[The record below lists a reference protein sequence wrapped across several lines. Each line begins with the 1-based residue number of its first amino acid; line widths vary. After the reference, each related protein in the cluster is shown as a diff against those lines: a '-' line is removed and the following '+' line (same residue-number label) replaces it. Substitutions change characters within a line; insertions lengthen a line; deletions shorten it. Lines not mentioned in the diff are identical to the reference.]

1 MRVLILTCNTGEGH
15 NAAARAVKE
24 IFDRSGVYC
33 ETADSLA
40 FVSQKA
46 SNFICK
52 WHVRLYKKAPMLFGI
67 GYKAA
72 EFTDRSERTMLY
84 EIMAQGA
91 RRLRKKLA
99 ECNCDTV
106 VCMHPF
112 SAMTLTHAV
121 KKYKLALHTYFV
133 ATDYT
138 CSPGVSS
145 SRLDYYIIPH
155 ESLKGEFEKR
165 GIPANKLFAGGIPVS
180 DKLVSGKTALQSKQD
195 LLIPTE
201 KRVILLMCGSMGC
214 GPIKLIARKLSAL
227 IKDDE
232 QLVVVCGNN
241 QKLYRSL
248 KILDDPG
255 RVRILGFT
263 RNVPDYM
270 NAAELLLTKPGGLS
284 TTEAAENHLPMI
296 LISAVEGC
304 ETHNMNFW
312 VKNGMALT
320 DRNPDVLCSYVR
332 NLMDNKDALNN
343 MRKKL
348 EERFS
353 YSSSDKICDFITKTA
368 Q

>member
-1 MRVLILTCNTGEGH
+1 
-15 NAAARAVKE
+15 
-24 IFDRSGVYC
+24 
-33 ETADSLA
+33 
-40 FVSQKA
+40 
-46 SNFICK
+46 
-52 WHVRLYKKAPMLFGI
+52 
-67 GYKAA
+67 
-72 EFTDRSERTMLY
+72 
-84 EIMAQGA
+84 
-91 RRLRKKLA
+91 
-99 ECNCDTV
+99 
-106 VCMHPF
+106 
-112 SAMTLTHAV
+112 
-121 KKYKLALHTYFV
+121 
-133 ATDYT
+133 
-138 CSPGVSS
+138 
-145 SRLDYYIIPH
+145 
-155 ESLKGEFEKR
+155 
-165 GIPANKLFAGGIPVS
+165 
-180 DKLVSGKTALQSKQD
+180 
-195 LLIPTE
+195 
-201 KRVILLMCGSMGC
+201 MGC